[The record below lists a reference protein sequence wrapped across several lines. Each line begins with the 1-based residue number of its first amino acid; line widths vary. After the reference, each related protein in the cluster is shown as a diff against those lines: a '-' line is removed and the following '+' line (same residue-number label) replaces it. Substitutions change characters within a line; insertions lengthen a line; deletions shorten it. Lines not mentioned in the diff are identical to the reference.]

1 MKIKGNSK
9 LIGVI
14 GWPIHHSKS
23 PLLHNY
29 WLEKYQINA
38 VYIPIPVHP
47 NDIEEA
53 IKTLKKIGFLGIN
66 VTIPHKE
73 KLLNIVNIIDLNAK
87 KIGAVNTI
95 VFEEDGKILGK
106 NSDGDGF
113 YQNLIHHVPTYQPST
128 TKIVI
133 YGAGGAARAII
144 ITLIDR
150 GCKNI
155 TIVCRD
161 KNKAQKIIE
170 DFEEP
175 LSWISWDNRSEVL
188 ENCTLL
194 INTTQLGMINE
205 MSLEINL
212 EMLPQNAIVYDII
225 YNPLETPLLKE
236 AKKRNLI
243 AINGLGMLIHQG
255 RIGFES
261 WFNIN
266 PEVTPELVNLMEQE

>member
-175 LSWISWDNRSEVL
+175 LSWISWNNRSEVL